1 MDKNSNTSSPVRV
14 AVECIDGQH
23 RLTVNGEPFFV
34 KGAGGGFGHT
44 ETLAHRG
51 GNSIRTWSTKNAARV
66 LDEAH
71 AIGLK
76 VLMGLDVARE
86 RHGFDYDD
94 RQAVKK
100 QLDTIA
106 AQVREFKDHPALL
119 AWGIGN
125 ELNLGATNPAVWD
138 AVNEIA
144 TMIHELDGNHPATT
158 MLAGANK
165 NVIDEFT
172 ARCTEVDF
180 LSIQMYGDVGNA
192 KEKLSAA
199 GYTGPYLITEWGA
212 TGHWEVPLTPWNA
225 PIEQTSSEKADKI
238 LERYTAAVVGDPA
251 NCMGS
256 YVFLWG
262 QKQERT
268 PTWYGLFTEAGEQTE
283 AIDVMQYVWT
293 GSWPKKRAPRLTE
306 IAIGG
311 KTRHDGVKL
320 TTGASARAE
329 VTTSSPT
336 SSPISIR
343 AEILSEAT
351 VVGEGGDYEPR
362 PDAIPDTI
370 KNTDCDSIE
379 FTAPVKPGAYRLF
392 AYVSD
397 DSGRVAT
404 ANLPFLVE

>member
-1 MDKNSNTSSPVRV
+1 MEPNLNTSSTALVK
-14 AVECIDGQH
+14 VESIDGH
-23 RLTVNGEPFFV
+23 YRLTVNGEPFFV
-34 KGAGGGFGHT
+34 KGAGGGFGQT
-44 ETLAHRG
+44 EALALRG
-51 GNSIRTWSTKNAARV
+51 GNSIRTWSTKNAARI

-71 AIGLK
+71 AVGLK

-86 RHGFDYDD
+86 RHGFDYDS
-94 RQAVKK
+94 RTAVKQ
-100 QLDTIA
+100 QLDTLA
-106 AQVREFKDHPALL
+106 AQVRDFKDHPALL

-125 ELNLGATNPAVWD
+125 ELNLEATNPAVWD

-165 NVIDEFT
+165 NVVDEYN
-172 ARCTEVDF
+172 ARCAEVDF
-180 LSIQMYGDVGNA
+180 LSIQMYGDVGHA
-192 KEKLSAA
+192 KEKITAA
-199 GYTGPYLITEWGA
+199 GYAGPYLITEWGA

-225 PIEQTSSEKADKI
+225 PIEQTSSEKADAI
-238 LERYTAAVVGDPA
+238 LERYNAAILGDPE

-293 GSWPKKRAPRLTE
+293 GSWPEHRAPRLTD
-306 IAIGG
+306 ITVGG
-311 KTRHDGVKL
+311 KTRYDGVKL
-320 TTGASARAE
+320 AAGASARAT
-329 VTTSSPT
+329 VTAASRTSSPL
-336 SSPISIR
+336 SIR

-351 VVGEGGDYEPR
+351 VVGQGGDFEPR
-362 PDAIPDTI
+362 PDAFPDSI
-370 KNTDCDSIE
+370 ENVTDDSIE
-379 FTAPVKPGAYRLF
+379 FTAPVKPGPYRLF
-392 AYVSD
+392 AYVTD
-397 DSGRVAT
+397 ASGRVAT

>member
-14 AVECIDGQH
+14 AVERIDGKH
-23 RLTVNGEPFFV
+23 RLAVDGEPFFV

-44 ETLAHRG
+44 ETLARRG
-51 GNSIRTWSTKNAARV
+51 GNSIRTWSAKNAMRV

-71 AIGLK
+71 AVGLK

-94 RQAVKK
+94 RDAVKQ
-100 QLDTIA
+100 QLDTLA
-106 AQVREFKDHPALL
+106 AQVREFKNHPALL

-125 ELNLGATNPAVWD
+125 ELNLGAKNPAVWN

-144 TMIHELDGNHPATT
+144 TMIHGLDGNHPATT

-165 NVIDEFT
+165 TVVDEFN
-172 ARCTEVDF
+172 ARCKDIDF
-180 LSIQMYGDVGNA
+180 LSVQMYGDVGHA
-192 KEKLSAA
+192 KEKISAA

-225 PIEQTSSEKADKI
+225 PIEQTSSEKADAI
-238 LERYTAAVVGDPA
+238 LERYTAAVLGDPD

-268 PTWYGLFTEAGEQTE
+268 PTWYGLLTEAGEQTE

-293 GSWPKKRAPRLTE
+293 GSWPEQRAPRLTE
-306 IAIGG
+306 IAIDG
-311 KTRHDGVKL
+311 KTRYDGVKL
-320 TTGASARAE
+320 TAGASARAE
-329 VTTSSPT
+329 VTTTSPT
-336 SSPISIR
+336 SSPIFIR
-343 AEILSEAT
+343 AEVLPEAT
-351 VVGEGGDYEPR
+351 VVGEGGDFEPR
-362 PDAIPDTI
+362 PEAVQNAIKRTHGDG
-370 KNTDCDSIE
+370 IE
-379 FTAPVKPGAYRLF
+379 FEAPVKPGAYRLF
-392 AYVSD
+392 AYVTD
-397 DSGRVAT
+397 DSQRVAT